1 MLQLANRSP
10 FQASLAAFPDA
21 DGIDALVVV
30 VKATFDLAAEP
41 ALATEQVPVK
51 AADEY
56 FGEPGLSSL
65 RYAAELQLA
74 KPGTDVV
81 VVGSAHAPRGRPV
94 EHVDVLFAI
103 AGRKR
108 ILRVHGERRWQKG
121 LLRSSI
127 TPAEPFVTMPITYER
142 AFGGT
147 HVLPKGGKVLAEERN
162 PVGRGFRGK
171 RGAAEFDG
179 QLLPNVD
186 DPVHPLRS
194 PGDGAPPLG
203 FGFVAPS
210 WLPRRAFAGTYDA
223 VWQKTRAP
231 FLPTDFDARFFHC
244 AHPDFVFEKPLRG
257 GEHVELIGMSPHGPI
272 DLVLPTC
279 APTVVVTID
288 GADAE
293 PPVQLETV
301 LLEPDAGRLC
311 MTWKTSIRCDK
322 RLLAVERVTVDVDP
336 SKVRAAV
343 PA

>member
-56 FGEPGLSSL
+56 FSEPGLSSL

-147 HVLPKGGKVLAEERN
+147 HVLRKGGKVLAEERN

-171 RGAAEFDG
+171 RGATEFDG

-203 FGFVAPS
+203 FGFVA
-210 WLPRRAFAGTYDA
+210 
-223 VWQKTRAP
+223 
-231 FLPTDFDARFFHC
+231 RFFHC
-244 AHPDFVFEKPLRG
+244 AHPDFVFEQPLRG
-257 GEHVELIGMSPHGPI
+257 GEHVELIGMSPHGPV

-279 APTVVVTID
+279 APTVVVTIA

-336 SKVRAAV
+336 SKVRTAV